1 MSTTITINTDTP
13 SIQYLCK
20 KDKRLAKV
28 ISMVG
33 PITYEL
39 HDGPYVFLV
48 HEIIEQML
56 SIKAGNKIYS
66 RLVDIC
72 DGSITPEK
80 VNALSDFEIKSIGTA
95 TSKVNYIRNLTTTVI
110 NNEINFS
117 FLEALSDE
125 EVFNE
130 LTKLKGIGKW
140 TANMYLIFVLNRPD
154 ILPTN
159 DVAFLQAYQWLF
171 KTDDRTEKTVLQ
183 KCKKRKPYS
192 SIASRYL
199 YRALDTGLTTNEFNL
214 FK

>member
-1 MSTTITINTDTP
+1 MM
-13 SIQYLCK
+13 SIQ
-20 KDKRLAKV
+20 
-28 ISMVG
+28 
-33 PITYEL
+33 
-39 HDGPYVFLV
+39 
-48 HEIIEQML
+48 
-56 SIKAGNKIYS
+56 AGNKIYS

-72 DGSITPEK
+72 YASITPQK
-80 VNALSDFEIKSIGTA
+80 INTLTNDEIKSIGTA
-95 TSKVNYIRNLTTTVI
+95 TSKVNYIRNLTNTVI
-110 NNEINFS
+110 NNQINFTS
-117 FLEALSDE
+117 LEVLSDT
-125 EVFNE
+125 EVFQE

-140 TANMYLIFVLNRPD
+140 TANTYLIFVLNRPD

-199 YRALDTGLTTNEFNL
+199 YRALDTGLTTNEFTL